1 MNLNIIVGFIIAFFA
16 LYFGA
21 PDIRHDILVYLRLD
35 AFVLVFFGT
44 LASTLV
50 STSFEDFAG
59 LFKILRRVIFGK
71 SQFIV
76 PFNMISIL
84 IEIAQNAQSI
94 SRQALGDSVKSKN
107 DMFLRRTMEM
117 VGSGLEKEF
126 ILQTMEADIIEVKN
140 RHMKMVTMVRTMGS
154 FAPMFGMAGTVI
166 GVIQVLKNVTDIDN
180 IVGGMALALLTTL
193 YGLFF
198 SSLFFIPLSNKLKH
212 LSDQEILSKEIV
224 LEGMNMILDKE
235 IPLKVE
241 KHLTS
246 FIQSSKKE
254 LLTKK

>member
-1 MNLNIIVGFIIAFFA
+1 MNLNVIAGFVIAFFA

-21 PDIRHDILVYLRLD
+21 PDMREDIVVYLRVD

-44 LASTLV
+44 LASTLI
-50 STSFEDFAG
+50 SSSFEDFGG

-71 SQFIV
+71 RQFV
-76 PFNMISIL
+76 MPYEMIKIL
-84 IEIAQNAQSI
+84 VDLSQNAQNM
-94 SRQALGDSVKSKN
+94 SRQALGDSSKGIN
-107 DMFLRRTMEM
+107 DMFLTRSLEM
-117 VGSGLEKEF
+117 VGAGLEKDF
-126 ILQTMEADIIEVKN
+126 IIQTLEADIIEVKN
-140 RHMKMVTMVRTMGS
+140 RHLKMVSTVRTMGS

-198 SSLFFIPLSNKLKH
+198 SSLLFIPLSNKLKN
-212 LSDQEILSKEIV
+212 LSDQEVLAKEIV
-224 LEGMNMILDKE
+224 VEGMNMVLDKE

-246 FIQSSKKE
+246 FIHSSRKDLEKK
-254 LLTKK
+254 K